1 MRFYQLLYK
10 HVCFDHYVSKNVEAD
25 VQRPPGTY
33 MSFQPR
39 GWTQKSLLLT
49 SFSQTRVKLTIGYL
63 ALAPNH
69 KVAYARDY
77 YRTDYLIKSLE
88 GNSVMKEF
96 TDEK

>member
-1 MRFYQLLYK
+1 
-10 HVCFDHYVSKNVEAD
+10 
-25 VQRPPGTY
+25 

-77 YRTDYLIKSLE
+77 YRTDYLIKSLVE
-88 GNSVMKEF
+88 GNSVMNEF
-96 TDEK
+96 AGEK

>member
-1 MRFYQLLYK
+1 
-10 HVCFDHYVSKNVEAD
+10 
-25 VQRPPGTY
+25 

-96 TDEK
+96 TGEK